1 MINYKCT
8 WTCKC
13 ISRKLRQKWHEWRIS
28 LFSQGGFIYFIYT
41 SQKMKRYTPS
51 TSFKNLFVC
60 CLKFFLYCFN
70 LYVDGSKV
78 AAVLTILQKSERSKV
93 KLQDWKPD
101 VKKRRPKWTTHFW
114 NLQNLFTVICK
125 TFNFWNIFLCGRKFQ
140 ITF

>member
-41 SQKMKRYTPS
+41 SQKMKHYTPS
-51 TSFKNLFVC
+51 TSFKNLFVR
-60 CLKFFLYCFN
+60 CLNFFLYCFN

-78 AAVLTILQKSERSKV
+78 AAVLTILQKSEMVYLQGQIARLETGCQEKTTKMNNTFLKFA
-93 KLQDWKPD
+93 KL
-101 VKKRRPKWTTHFW
+101 FYC
-114 NLQNLFTVICK
+114 NLQNIE
-125 TFNFWNIFLCGRKFQ
+125 FLEHFSLWS
-140 ITF
+140 